1 MREIRQHG
9 SEGGGPEL
17 NRASLPLS
25 VSRAGQAGRLS
36 HGKQDRRDACP
47 KARGTLAPREGKNRA
62 EQDCHCG

>member
-25 VSRAGQAGRLS
+25 VDVQTASLRLQAWANTTRISALVIQPIEKTTLDTAGNGQY
-36 HGKQDRRDACP
+36 HV
-47 KARGTLAPREGKNRA
+47 
-62 EQDCHCG
+62 